1 MKTSNTLLVISL
13 LVLAIILSSC
23 ENKVVPTIETSSI
36 NNITTSSA
44 ISGGTITDEGTGT
57 IVEKG
62 VCWSASIT
70 PTIKDNR
77 TNDGAGA
84 SSFTSE
90 ITSLDPGVTYFV
102 RAYAT
107 NSDGTGYG
115 MALSFKTLG
124 DLPIAITLPATKV
137 MKNSA
142 ILHGKVNANLLPTRV
157 YFEYGTG
164 LTYGSIVEATANPI
178 SGDQD
183 AEVAA
188 TITGLFTETYHFR
201 IKAENSMGVSYG
213 EDETFISLVVTDID
227 GNSYSTVQIG
237 NQTWMAEN
245 LQTTRYRNGDLIGT
259 TIPPTLDILSEI
271 NPKYQWAYDGEERN
285 VATYGRLYTWSAA
298 TDSRGLCPTGWHLP
312 SDYEWKLMEMAL
324 GMTQSQADL
333 TLYRGTNQG
342 TQLKSTSGWGNNGN
356 GTNSSGFNA
365 FPGGMRRLYFE
376 NMGTSARFWSST
388 EGDGGYIWQRGLSSS
403 EDRVFRRDNLW
414 KIDGISVRCVK
425 D

>member
-1 MKTSNTLLVISL
+1 
-13 LVLAIILSSC
+13 
-23 ENKVVPTIETSSI
+23 
-36 NNITTSSA
+36 
-44 ISGGTITDEGTGT
+44 
-57 IVEKG
+57 
-62 VCWSASIT
+62 
-70 PTIKDNR
+70 
-77 TNDGAGA
+77 
-84 SSFTSE
+84 
-90 ITSLDPGVTYFV
+90 
-102 RAYAT
+102 
-107 NSDGTGYG
+107 
-115 MALSFKTLG
+115 
-124 DLPIAITLPATKV
+124 
-137 MKNSA
+137 
-142 ILHGKVNANLLPTRV
+142 
-157 YFEYGTG
+157 
-164 LTYGSIVEATANPI
+164 
-178 SGDQD
+178 
-183 AEVAA
+183 
-188 TITGLFTETYHFR
+188 
-201 IKAENSMGVSYG
+201 MGVSYG